1 MNSLMIKDLAVTE
14 ELDSRAMSAVRGGTF
29 YFPGYSV
36 SKTDF
41 TFNTQQ
47 LIGQTQNVV
56 NENGNNVAE
65 QSSPPWFAKWEVF
78 SSPGLGYRA
87 GLTGRAYERL
97 HIQQRAQSLRATAH
111 QRPRMILAIQR
122 RLDCKT
128 QLDERERTGGAPGG
142 HDEDA
147 PHRVLQMCVH

>member
-56 NENGNNVAE
+56 NENGNNVA
-65 QSSPPWFAKWEVF
+65 FATDIDSKVKPIQKANNSNTINVF
-78 SSPGLGYRA
+78 
-87 GLTGRAYERL
+87 
-97 HIQQRAQSLRATAH
+97 
-111 QRPRMILAIQR
+111 
-122 RLDCKT
+122 
-128 QLDERERTGGAPGG
+128 
-142 HDEDA
+142 
-147 PHRVLQMCVH
+147 

>member
-47 LIGQTQNVV
+47 LIGQTQNVI
-56 NENGNNVAE
+56 NENGNNVA
-65 QSSPPWFAKWEVF
+65 FATDIDSKVKPIQKANNSNTINVF
-78 SSPGLGYRA
+78 
-87 GLTGRAYERL
+87 
-97 HIQQRAQSLRATAH
+97 
-111 QRPRMILAIQR
+111 
-122 RLDCKT
+122 
-128 QLDERERTGGAPGG
+128 
-142 HDEDA
+142 
-147 PHRVLQMCVH
+147 